1 MYTGFIQSLNNM
13 IYQVEQSELL
23 EEPWA
28 HMYVK
33 EPIKDYRMFTDYH
46 KTPNENLIGREEQD
60 GRIEHVLT
68 PVDVTTSDLR
78 HFNKLMDKLF
88 HTIANK
94 FGDDVQEAPDPT
106 VNFWTDTNKLLINDI
121 HTDEFFNPTSY
132 TISAMIYLPLDNTM
146 KHYGTKLF
154 TYIGDNINEDAVK
167 DEGMNQPHMAH
178 KDKEHLWKH
187 EVTAPYLPNTMF
199 ITTNAKGSWH
209 QAPTNIAEGDVRRS
223 VMIRWK
229 CEY

>member
-1 MYTGFIQSLNNM
+1 MYTDFIQQLNNI

-23 EEPWA
+23 ESPWP

-33 EPIKDYRMFTDYH
+33 EPIKDYRMFTDYY
-46 KTPNENLIGREEQD
+46 KTPNENLVSREEQD

-78 HFNKLMDKLF
+78 HFNKLMDRLF

-94 FGDDVQEAPDPT
+94 FGDDVQEAPEPT

-121 HTDEFFNPTSY
+121 HTDEFFDPTSY
-132 TISAMIYLPLDNTM
+132 TISAMIYLPLDNTV

-167 DEGMNQPHMAH
+167 DEGMHQPHMAH
-178 KDKEHLWKH
+178 KDKEHL
-187 EVTAPYLPNTMF
+187 
-199 ITTNAKGSWH
+199 
-209 QAPTNIAEGDVRRS
+209 
-223 VMIRWK
+223 
-229 CEY
+229 